1 MLRRRTDLHSAVG
14 GVNLFRG
21 HRFARYHVE
30 IPVAACIV
38 APAVHRCA
46 FKNILPAQR
55 GRMGRHFAIV
65 AITQR
70 GFAFAHGSHV
80 SNVKLLPTTTTLSK
94 RAELRGFLQIPVH

>member
-1 MLRRRTDLHSAVG
+1 MLRRRADFHSAVR

-21 HRFARYHVE
+21 RRFARHHIE

-38 APAVHRCA
+38 AAAVHCSA

-55 GRMGRHFAIV
+55 RRMGCHFAIV

-80 SNVKLLPTTTTLSK
+80 SNVKVLPTAP
-94 RAELRGFLQIPVH
+94 R